1 MKLQTFLPPKKHK
14 QLDAISLLFSH
25 DPSML
30 DFLLNDDR
38 SDLRFHEDQTVHF
51 FGCYSSGEQILVKI
65 ALDIWSYSGNS
76 NLSDIL
82 AILDSERTDAFL
94 QAMSLLNSQSPQTPS
109 YPF

>member
-1 MKLQTFLPPKKHK
+1 MKLQTFLPSKKHK
-14 QLDAISLLFSH
+14 QLEAISLLFTH
-25 DPSML
+25 DPSTL
-30 DFLLNDDR
+30 DFFLNDDR
-38 SDLRFHEDQTVHF
+38 NGLRFHEDQTMHF
-51 FGCYSSGEQILVKI
+51 FGCYSSGEQILIRI

-94 QAMSLLNSQSPQTPS
+94 QAMGLMNSQSPESPS